1 MKINDHS
8 LSSSYTQG
16 LRGARE
22 TAHVQGA
29 GRSRYADSRNDVG
42 MDRVEVSELGKTISN
57 VLNTYAG
64 QRAEKVQELKAAI
77 DSGSYRVDVAA
88 ISEALVES
96 SFPSS

>member
-16 LRGARE
+16 LRSARE
-22 TAHVQGA
+22 AAHVQGA
-29 GRSRYADSRNDVG
+29 GRSRYVDSRNDVG

-57 VLNTYAG
+57 VLNAYSEE
-64 QRAEKVQELKAAI
+64 RAEKVRQLKAAV
-77 DSGSYRVDVAA
+77 DSGSYQPNVAA
-88 ISEALVES
+88 ISNALVES